1 MIYLDL
7 DLDLMY
13 GLMLYRIDQVM
24 LAELKTTGDV
34 FAIKMLKKDVIIQDD
49 DVEAAITERNV
60 LTYGSCPFLVELH
73 SCFQTP
79 VSLTISSGGIFNHKT
94 LVSNDTYGVSCT
106 CMLPT
111 CVSTYL

>member
-1 MIYLDL
+1 MYCTGLDL
-7 DLDLMY
+7 IY
-13 GLMLYRIDQVM
+13 RFMLYRIDQVM

-79 VSLTISSGGIFNHKT
+79 VSLNISSGGICNHKT
-94 LVSNDTYGVSCT
+94 LVSNDTYAITCT
-106 CMLPT
+106 FMLPT
-111 CVSTYL
+111 CLSTYL